1 MDDYPGRQNRN
12 PGKTSES
19 SHQMTKESAT
29 QGVVERW
36 EGERGFGFIRSQG
49 TLLFFH
55 VRDFRSDGRPPALG
69 LAVLFERIDVGGKGP
84 RAVAVRPLVSARA
97 PACPTGASASSR
109 RSPARQRTT
118 GSGEAHPAPALLLM
132 ALYAC
137 AVLWA
142 VWTTRLP
149 VATLFVLPLM
159 SVITF
164 FAYWLDK
171 DAARRR
177 GWRTAE
183 STLHGLSLLGGWP
196 GAWWAQ
202 QLLRHKSVKPAF
214 QASYWATVVL
224 HIVGLLAWAGR
235 ASWWPHAVA

>member
-1 MDDYPGRQNRN
+1 MAQQDAPPGLI
-12 PGKTSES
+12 
-19 SHQMTKESAT
+19 
-29 QGVVERW
+29 ERW
-36 EGERGFGFIRSQG
+36 EAERGFGFIRSQG

-55 VRDFRSDGRPPALG
+55 VRDFRSDGRPPAPG
-69 LAVLFERIDVGGKGP
+69 MAVLFERIDVGGKGP
-84 RAVAVRPLVSARA
+84 RAVAVRPQISARTATPRVAAAAA
-97 PACPTGASASSR
+97 PQRRLARRAPPSRAHAAGTAS
-109 RSPARQRTT
+109 
-118 GSGEAHPAPALLLM
+118 PAPALLLM
-132 ALYAC
+132 LTYAA

-149 VATLFVLPLM
+149 VATLFALPLM

-171 DAARRR
+171 HAARRR
-177 GWRTAE
+177 AWRTAE

-214 QASYWATVVL
+214 RATYWATVLL
-224 HIVGLLAWAGR
+224 HVVCIVAWAGR
-235 ASWWPHAVA
+235 AFWWPLGLA

>member
-1 MDDYPGRQNRN
+1 MA
-12 PGKTSES
+12 
-19 SHQMTKESAT
+19 KESAT

-36 EGERGFGFIRSQG
+36 EAERGFGFIRSQG

-55 VRDFRSDGRPPALG
+55 VRDFRSDGRPPATG
-69 LAVLFERIDVGGKGP
+69 LAVVFERIDVGGKGP

-97 PACPTGASASSR
+97 PASPARASASSR

-118 GSGEAHPAPALLLM
+118 GRGEAHPGAALLLM
-132 ALYAC
+132 ALYGA

-149 VATLFVLPLM
+149 VATLFVLPLL

-164 FAYWLDK
+164 FVYWTDK
-171 DAARRR
+171 HAARQRA
-177 GWRTAE
+177 WRTSE
-183 STLHGLSLLGGWP
+183 STLHCLAVLGGWP

-214 QASYWATVVL
+214 RATYWGTVVV
-224 HIVGLLAWAGR
+224 HITVVTAWVSR
-235 ASWWPHAVA
+235 TLWFNP